1 MAGRIRSPWLAGWLL
16 IAAATTFATGYAR
29 ADEVASVGV
38 KRVGKGYEVSACAT
52 TTAGA
57 ELTWQVLTDFDH
69 LSDFVPDMSLSRVIS
84 APGEPLRVEQQGIWH
99 ALFFRHRVEVVFA
112 IELGP
117 PRAITF
123 RAVDGNLRPM
133 WGHLRLTAR
142 PDCRI
147 EYQARSTPDFWIPP
161 LIGPVLIRS
170 QVREQLDG
178 VLSEIRR
185 RQQILATSTRHLP
198 AD

>member
-1 MAGRIRSPWLAGWLL
+1 MAGRIQSPGLAGWLL
-16 IAAATTFATGYAR
+16 IAAATTFATGHAR
-29 ADEVASVGV
+29 ADDVARIDI
-38 KRVGKGYEVSACAT
+38 KRVGEGYEVSACAS
-52 TTAGA
+52 TTATA

-69 LSDFVPDMSLSRVIS
+69 LSDFIPDMRLSRVIS

-99 ALFFRHRVEVVFA
+99 ALFFQRPIAVVFA
-112 IELGP
+112 IELDP
-117 PRAITF
+117 LRAITF

-133 WGHLRLTAR
+133 SGHLLVTER

-147 EYQARSTPDFWIPP
+147 EYRAQSTPDFWIPP
-161 LIGPVLIRS
+161 LIGPALMRG

-185 RQQILATSTRHLP
+185 RQKIFATSTRHLP